1 MIDKIKLFEKAL
13 SLGSKKTL
21 NDLDDILNQFDIV
34 KLIEDK
40 KTIFKLEIWDKK
52 KSINGITAK
61 NIINSR
67 SYEIDQVYLI
77 YIDNNLVYFQ
87 DHNPNESGFVKMT
100 TSNIKEIGNKF
111 IENKATQLVYDD
123 LYADVIRK
131 MLE

>member
-13 SLGSKKTL
+13 SLGSKKTI
-21 NDLDDILNQFDIV
+21 NDLEMILSKYDMP

-40 KTIFKLEIWDKK
+40 KNKFRLEIWDKK
-52 KSINGITAK
+52 KSINGVTAK

-67 SYEIDQVYLI
+67 NYEIDQVYLI
-77 YIDNNLVYFQ
+77 YIDNKLVYLQ

-100 TSNIKEIGNKF
+100 NLDVEEIGNKF
-111 IENKATQLVYDD
+111 IENKATQSVYEDI
-123 LYADVIRK
+123 YNDVIRK